1 MKTFN
6 YWTFGIEK
14 LREDSVDITSI
25 DSSRIAIFLG
35 NEESGLSEEL
45 ISKLDGVYS
54 IDTSD
59 RVESLNV
66 SVAAGIVMEEI
77 YNNTIITHSYIA
89 PY

>member
-35 NEESGLSEEL
+35 NEASGLSEEL

-66 SVAAGIVMEEI
+66 SVAAGIVMEKI
-77 YNNTIITHSYIA
+77 YSKTISK
-89 PY
+89 